1 MKIGFSFGRCVR
13 DIVKGVV
20 AIDDVLCII
29 ARTHM
34 VNEQHV
40 KDVVH
45 GYMDYPSYLL
55 GLDQAQCEQVGLELF
70 RTGRIL
76 EPRANG
82 IQVMQVPREYVWM
95 DLFPTVAEVQNEGV
109 KAAWESYRVLIG
121 LTEQLPEDGE
131 DQVYRHSEKRVELT
145 AEQLK
150 EQQDALDLLIRHMV

>member
-13 DIVKGVV
+13 DIVKEVV

-40 KDVVH
+40 KEVVS
-45 GYMDYPSYLL
+45 GYMDYPDYLL
-55 GLDQAQCEQVGLELF
+55 GLDQTRCEQVGLDLF
-70 RTGRIL
+70 HSGRIL

-82 IQVMQVPREYVWM
+82 IRVMQVPREYVWM
-95 DLFPTVAEVQNEGV
+95 DLFPTVADVQNEGV

-131 DQVYRHSEKRVELT
+131 DQVYRHSDKHIDTPESIEERRKA
-145 AEQLK
+145 AEML
-150 EQQDALDLLIRHMV
+150 ARFI